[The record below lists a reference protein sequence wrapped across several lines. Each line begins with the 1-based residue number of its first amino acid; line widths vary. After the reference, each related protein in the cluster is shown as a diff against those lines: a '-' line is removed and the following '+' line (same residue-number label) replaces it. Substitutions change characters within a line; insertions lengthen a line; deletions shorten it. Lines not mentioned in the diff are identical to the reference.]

1 MKRKISLILITVSC
15 FLFGSASVV
24 PIFSVEPAA
33 GEWTAIA
40 QLLSPADMKT
50 MNFSLIEGVKTL
62 WVEEEKMLA
71 AIIAIFSIILPVI
84 KLSVLWA
91 ETLFYGLLSEK
102 WMGFLQIISRYAMLE
117 VFLVAMT
124 VLLLKEMPGGSR
136 ITLEAGFYAFGGSVI
151 LSLLTAQLIERE
163 NKTATSY

>member
-62 WVEEEKMLA
+62 LWDEFIL
-71 AIIAIFSIILPVI
+71 SIGIVI
-84 KLSVLWA
+84 KIDVKR
-91 ETLFYGLLSEK
+91 LLAR
-102 WMGFLQIISRYAMLE
+102 ILE
-117 VFLVAMT
+117 
-124 VLLLKEMPGGSR
+124 
-136 ITLEAGFYAFGGSVI
+136 
-151 LSLLTAQLIERE
+151 E
-163 NKTATSY
+163 NR

>member
-91 ETLFYGLLSEK
+91 ETLFYGFLSEK
-102 WMGFLQIISRYAMLE
+102 WM
-117 VFLVAMT
+117 
-124 VLLLKEMPGGSR
+124 
-136 ITLEAGFYAFGGSVI
+136 
-151 LSLLTAQLIERE
+151 
-163 NKTATSY
+163 

>member
-102 WMGFLQIISRYAMLE
+102 WMGILQIISRYAMLE

-124 VLLLKEMPGGSR
+124 MPYSKKIARRKQNNSR
-136 ITLEAGFYAFGGSVI
+136 RREHAFGGSVI
-151 LSLLTAQLIERE
+151 LSLLTAQWIERE
-163 NKTATSY
+163 NKKATSY

>member
-1 MKRKISLILITVSC
+1 MKRQISLILITVSC

-62 WVEEEKMLA
+62 LWDEFIL
-71 AIIAIFSIILPVI
+71 SIGIVI
-84 KLSVLWA
+84 KIDVKR
-91 ETLFYGLLSEK
+91 LLAR
-102 WMGFLQIISRYAMLE
+102 ILE
-117 VFLVAMT
+117 
-124 VLLLKEMPGGSR
+124 
-136 ITLEAGFYAFGGSVI
+136 
-151 LSLLTAQLIERE
+151 E
-163 NKTATSY
+163 NR

>member
-24 PIFSVEPAA
+24 PIFSVEPA

-62 WVEEEKMLA
+62 WVEEEKMLQLLLQ
-71 AIIAIFSIILPVI
+71 FFQ
-84 KLSVLWA
+84 LSYL
-91 ETLFYGLLSEK
+91 LLNSQFYGLKLYSMAYYQK
-102 WMGFLQIISRYAMLE
+102 NGWDFYKSYRGTQCSR

-151 LSLLTAQLIERE
+151 LSLLTAQWIERE
-163 NKTATSY
+163 NKKATSY